1 MAPAAANEAAASAER
16 VRAKT
21 NFMMWSFREGG
32 KEGNA
37 ANSLRINAI
46 MKRDFSKG
54 TNGVFR
60 FPSGVALAGFVEV
73 AAAEQAQF

>member
-60 FPSGVALAGFVEV
+60 FPPGLALSGFVEV